1 MALSP
6 AAATGR
12 RSSKAMW
19 PCARRSIRPRGKALK
34 GSIGRRSVLSM
45 RAGMNARLEK
55 KLRLLAILVTASMIG
70 GAAYSL
76 TQGFIATRDIAV
88 GISYGL
94 IIGTPIASIT
104 LFVLEGPMRVWLGG
118 LSFTRNLIV
127 RSTIY
132 ASIIVPI
139 LFFQLGNVIAGV
151 ARDPSHKTLWIDI
164 AFSVACVVLANLV
177 LGITSIIGPRAFL
190 NFIIGRY
197 HTPIE
202 EKRFVL
208 FVDIAGSTGLAE
220 RLGGIG
226 IHRLLDRT
234 FRLLTLSVIDYRGE
248 VLNYVGDEVIV
259 TWPERSGAI
268 DCRPLRCFMAMR
280 DELAQASD
288 QLEREFGVA
297 PKIRGSL
304 HFGPVIVGE
313 IGDVKR
319 AIVFNGDVMN
329 TTARLEELSRNVD
342 GGFLASR
349 TAMERFG
356 AAPPFAVRDLG
367 RLAIRGRADGI
378 DVFGIEAAA
387 AT

>member
-1 MALSP
+1 
-6 AAATGR
+6 
-12 RSSKAMW
+12 
-19 PCARRSIRPRGKALK
+19 
-34 GSIGRRSVLSM
+34 
-45 RAGMNARLEK
+45 MNARLEK
-55 KLRLLAILVTASMIG
+55 KLRLLTVIVTASMIG
-70 GAAYSL
+70 AAIYS
-76 TQGFIATRDIAV
+76 FATTREITV

-94 IIGTPIASIT
+94 LISAPITGIS

-118 LSFTRNLIV
+118 LSFTANLMV
-127 RSTIY
+127 RSAIY
-132 ASIIVPI
+132 AAVIVPI
-139 LFFQLGNVIAGV
+139 LFFQLGTVISGV
-151 ARDPSHKTLWIDI
+151 ARDPSHKALWIDI
-164 AFSVACVVLANLV
+164 AYSVACVVLVNLV
-177 LGITSIIGPRAFL
+177 LGIT
-190 NFIIGRY
+190 NIIGRY

-220 RLGGIG
+220 RLGGIA

-268 DCRPLRCFMAMR
+268 ECRPLRCFMAMR
-280 DELAQASD
+280 DELSRAMS

-297 PKIRGSL
+297 PRIRGSL

-313 IGDVKR
+313 IGDLKR

-329 TTARLEELSRNVD
+329 TAARLEELSRNVD

-349 TAMERFG
+349 AAMQRFNS
-356 AAPPFAVRDLG
+356 APPFAVRDLG

-378 DVFGIEAAA
+378 DVVGIEAPALA
-387 AT
+387 